1 MFCGLGLGL
10 IATVTIAGVLN
21 SLLFGV
27 RARDPLTLG
36 VVVAILLATA
46 LAACWA
52 PAVRATRI
60 DPMVA
65 LRDE

>member
-1 MFCGLGLGL
+1 LALGL
-10 IATVTIAGVLN
+10 IAALTVAGVLD

-36 VVVAILLATA
+36 MVVAVLLATA

-60 DPMVA
+60 DPVVA